1 MKFIKYLNEMRG
13 QVKLKLMTTVE
24 EEAANRTLLH
34 ELTEKERK
42 HEDERDVLQG
52 KLDKLREERE
62 TVCNGL
68 DGTLRKLQHELQ
80 EVTIHNN
87 MELEMVQ
94 KEMNEA
100 IAKATADHELRM
112 RQLQDRVD
120 AMERQVHEV
129 VEKNKEE
136 EQRMRREKSRIES
149 ALNSKIAQYDED
161 MDSRQKALNELQGQ
175 FTEESARYAAL
186 KEHFDKIDADISR
199 MTEEDTLLAAVRRR
213 EEFGARVIFRA
224 AANIQKIFR
233 GRQARKVVAAMKA
246 KSKKGKGKKGKK
258 K

>member
-1 MKFIKYLNEMRG
+1 
-13 QVKLKLMTTVE
+13 
-24 EEAANRTLLH
+24 
-34 ELTEKERK
+34 
-42 HEDERDVLQG
+42 
-52 KLDKLREERE
+52 
-62 TVCNGL
+62 
-68 DGTLRKLQHELQ
+68 
-80 EVTIHNN
+80 
-87 MELEMVQ
+87 MVQ

-149 ALNSKIAQYDED
+149 ALNSKISQYDED
-161 MDSRQKALNELQGQ
+161 MESRQKTLNELQSQ
-175 FTEESARYAAL
+175 FGEESSRYASL
-186 KEHFDKIDADISR
+186 KEHFDKIDADIAR
-199 MTEEDTLLAAVRRR
+199 MNEEDTLLAAVRRR

-246 KSKKGKGKKGKK
+246 KSKKGKKGKK